1 MLLFGVEPYKKVNS
15 DRKNSVAA
23 FILQHENYIIPSSA
37 ESPNSDLEMTW
48 RCYVY
53 FKDGEKTCF
62 QKHTTEV

>member
-37 ESPNSDLEMTW
+37 
-48 RCYVY
+48 
-53 FKDGEKTCF
+53 
-62 QKHTTEV
+62 